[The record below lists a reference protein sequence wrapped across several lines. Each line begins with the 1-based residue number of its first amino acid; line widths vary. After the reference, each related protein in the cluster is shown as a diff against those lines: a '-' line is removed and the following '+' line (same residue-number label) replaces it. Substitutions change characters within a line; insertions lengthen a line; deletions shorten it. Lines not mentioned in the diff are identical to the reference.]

1 MVFTRYSTFISAFWS
16 IICDGQDRDAKG
28 GNQEDSFIH
37 DNVWLYYIVREPWN
51 DCMKKVYYTF
61 YPLWEWLVNDNNV
74 TNMDWWIMD

>member
-37 DNVWLYYIVREPWN
+37 DNV
-51 DCMKKVYYTF
+51 
-61 YPLWEWLVNDNNV
+61 
-74 TNMDWWIMD
+74 